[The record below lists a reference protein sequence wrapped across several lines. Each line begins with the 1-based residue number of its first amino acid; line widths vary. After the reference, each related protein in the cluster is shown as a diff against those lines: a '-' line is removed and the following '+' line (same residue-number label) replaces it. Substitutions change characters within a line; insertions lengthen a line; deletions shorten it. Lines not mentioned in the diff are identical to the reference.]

1 VGPADEEEDVTVYGQ
16 RGVMPADEGDELDEW
31 FAFLA
36 MDPAE
41 DDDWLWSVMPDL
53 DGNDGDGQA
62 ASSELEDL
70 VPLGMTTTKGQK
82 DLSPVDPTEDDDG
95 RCGDATPGEVALG
108 EKGDRFAPET
118 GDDFIALDPV
128 EDADAVPGEFEEDYM
143 AYSQRGG
150 VILNEVTLHG
160 QLASSVEED
169 FTPLDPTEDDD
180 TSRIFFDLGTVAF
193 LLLFSN

>member
-1 VGPADEEEDVTVYGQ
+1 MRRRNARRGGP
-16 RGVMPADEGDELDEW
+16 
-31 FAFLA
+31 
-36 MDPAE
+36 
-41 DDDWLWSVMPDL
+41 
-53 DGNDGDGQA
+53 
-62 ASSELEDL
+62 
-70 VPLGMTTTKGQK
+70 
-82 DLSPVDPTEDDDG
+82 
-95 RCGDATPGEVALG
+95 G

-128 EDADAVPGEFEEDYM
+128 EDADAVPGEFEEDYI